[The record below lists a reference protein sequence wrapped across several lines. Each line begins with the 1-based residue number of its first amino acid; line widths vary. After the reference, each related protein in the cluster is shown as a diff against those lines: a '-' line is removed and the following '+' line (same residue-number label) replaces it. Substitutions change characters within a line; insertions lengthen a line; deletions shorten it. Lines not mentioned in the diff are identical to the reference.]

1 VAVTNVERESVL
13 KGMAVAIVICLPLAL
28 IADAISNEDNPSR
41 WTIPLYFGVLVGFAI
56 GGFVAARSAH
66 DYPYTNGA
74 VAALGAYVV
83 IQGVGIIVR
92 LAGDDPVHYVGVVFN
107 ALLAYG
113 SGLTG
118 GVAGARGNRSSADQ

>member
-1 VAVTNVERESVL
+1 MKTLDPEAILRGAAVAVVL
-13 KGMAVAIVICLPLAL
+13 CLPMAL
-28 IADAISNEDNPSR
+28 VADAISTEDDPSR

-56 GGFVAARSAH
+56 AGFVAARSAR

-74 VAALGAYVV
+74 MAAVAAYVL

-92 LAGDDPVHYVGVVFN
+92 VVGDEPVHYVGVVFN

-118 GVAGARGNRSSADQ
+118 GVAGARNRNPA

>member
-1 VAVTNVERESVL
+1 VTKTLQLDAIVKGAAVAVVV
-13 KGMAVAIVICLPLAL
+13 CLPLAL
-28 IADAISNEDNPSR
+28 LADAISTEDDPSR
-41 WTIPLYFGVLVGFAI
+41 WTIPLYFGVLVGFAV
-56 GGFVAARSAH
+56 GGFITARASD

-74 VAALGAYVV
+74 VAAVAAYVL

-92 LAGDDPVHYVGVVFN
+92 VAGDEPVHYVGVVFN

-118 GVAGARGNRSSADQ
+118 GVAGARNRTTTS

>member
-1 VAVTNVERESVL
+1 VAVSTTLDREAIV
-13 KGMAVAIVICLPLAL
+13 KGAAVAIVVCLPLAL

-56 GGFVAARSAH
+56 GGYVTARASE

-74 VAALGAYVV
+74 VAAVVAYVV
-83 IQGVGIIVR
+83 IQGIGIIVR
-92 LAGDDPVHYVGVVFN
+92 VAGGDPVHYVGVVFN

-118 GVAGARGNRSSADQ
+118 GVAGARGTNRT